1 MRRLSILLSLAVLS
15 TAVLL
20 AFGGRWPWQ
29 RLQERVIESPVTV
42 HIPAIIESRD
52 TLRRGE
58 TLGELF
64 GRQGL
69 LGANLVDM
77 LEQAGLDPRRLRAGM
92 VVNFRRIE
100 GDSIPHEALVRTG
113 LDSRL
118 AIRRV
123 SHDTWTT
130 ERRPIAWRT
139 EVLRFDGDIQ
149 TSLYDALDEAIPEH
163 VLDRGSRTQLAWQ
176 MADVYAWS
184 IDFSRDIQPGD
195 RFAVLLERLV
205 SEEGEVRQGRIYAAD
220 LLVSGK
226 HLNAFRFDTD
236 EGTRYYDESGN
247 SLRKAFL
254 RAPVEF
260 RRISSNFSRSRY
272 HPVLGVW
279 RKHSG
284 TDYSAASGTPVM
296 AAGEGVVQRAGRAG
310 GYGNLVEIRHRSGIT
325 TRYAHLR
332 GFSKGVRAG
341 TRVRQGQIIG
351 YVGATGL
358 ASGPHLHYEFLVNG
372 TPRDS
377 RRIALGNGE
386 PVAPRLKPYFLVER
400 DRLLSALG
408 TAAPSGSVIAD

>member
-1 MRRLSILLSLAVLS
+1 MRRLSILLSLAVLA
-15 TAVLL
+15 TAVVL

-29 RLQERVIESPVTV
+29 RLEERVLVSPVAV

-58 TLGELF
+58 TLSELF

-69 LGANLVDM
+69 LGSNLVGM

-92 VVNFRRIE
+92 VVDFRRTE
-100 GDSIPHEALVRTG
+100 GDPLPHEALVRTG
-113 LDSRL
+113 VDSRL

-123 SHDTWTT
+123 SHDTWAT

-139 EVLRFDGDIQ
+139 EVLRFEGEIQ
-149 TSLYDALDEAIPEH
+149 TSLYDALDEAIPDSA
-163 VLDRGSRTQLAWQ
+163 LDRGRRIRLAWDL
-176 MADVYAWS
+176 ADVYAWS

-236 EGTRYYDESGN
+236 EGSRYYDEDGN

-260 RRISSNFSRSRY
+260 RRISSNFSRSRF
-272 HPVLGVW
+272 HPVLGIR

-296 AAGEGVVQRAGRAG
+296 AAGEGVVQRAGRTG

-332 GFSKGVRAG
+332 GFGRGIRSG
-341 TRVRQGQIIG
+341 TRVSQGQVIG

-377 RRIALGNGE
+377 RRVELGNGE
-386 PVAPRLKPYFLVER
+386 PVAASLKSYFLVER
-400 DRLLSALG
+400 DRLREALG
-408 TAAPSGSVIAD
+408 TAATSGSVLAD

>member
-1 MRRLSILLSLAVLS
+1 MRRLSILLSLAVLA
-15 TAVLL
+15 TAVVL

-29 RLQERVIESPVTV
+29 RLERRVESPVA
-42 HIPAIIESRD
+42 IQLPAIIESRD

-58 TLGELF
+58 TLSELF

-69 LGANLVDM
+69 LGSHLVGM
-77 LEQAGLDPRRLRAGM
+77 LEKAGLDPRRLRAGM
-92 VVNFRRIE
+92 VVNFRRTE
-100 GDSIPHEALVRTG
+100 GDSVPHEALVRTG
-113 LDSRL
+113 VDSRL

-123 SHDTWTT
+123 SHDTWAA
-130 ERRPIAWRT
+130 EQRPIAWRT
-139 EVLRFDGDIQ
+139 EVLRFDGEIQ
-149 TSLYDALDEAIPEH
+149 TSLYDALDEAIPDSA
-163 VLDRGSRTQLAWQ
+163 LDRGSRTQLAWQ
-176 MADVYAWS
+176 LADVYAWS

-195 RFAVLLERLV
+195 RFAVLLERLI
-205 SEEGEVRQGRIYAAD
+205 SEEGEVRQGRIYAAE
-220 LLVSGK
+220 LLASGK
-226 HLNAFRFDTD
+226 HLSAFRFDTD
-236 EGTRYYDESGN
+236 QGARYYDESGN

-332 GFSKGVRAG
+332 AFGRGIRAG
-341 TRVRQGQIIG
+341 TRVSQGRVIG

-372 TPRDS
+372 SPRDS
-377 RRIALGNGE
+377 RRIALGSGE
-386 PVAPRLKPYFLVER
+386 PVVPALKPYFLVER
-400 DRLLSALG
+400 DRLRAALG
-408 TAAPSGSVIAD
+408 TAASAGSVIAD